1 MKLLAALLTCA
12 ILQSCQVNN
21 PGKKDKHTLY
31 INTVVPAHKFLKIS
45 TENAST
51 FSIDAVN
58 KSSNTI
64 ALATDTSEIIMKKD
78 KEYSLNI
85 GQKGSVSIKKPS
97 GQEVGVKL
105 KVYNHSSKIIQ
116 HMDNL

>member
-1 MKLLAALLTCA
+1 MKLLAGLLTCA

-21 PGKKDKHTLY
+21 RGKKDKHTLY
-31 INTVVPAHKFLKIS
+31 VNAVIPAHKFLKIS

-64 ALATDTSEIIMKKD
+64 GLATDTIEIIMKKG

-85 GQKGSVSIKKPS
+85 GQKGSVSIKNPS
-97 GQEVGVKL
+97 G
-105 KVYNHSSKIIQ
+105 
-116 HMDNL
+116 

>member
-1 MKLLAALLTCA
+1 VKLLAGLLTCA

-21 PGKKDKHTLY
+21 LGKKDKHTLY
-31 INTVVPAHKFLKIS
+31 VNAVIPAHKFLKIS

-64 ALATDTSEIIMKKD
+64 GLAADTIEIIMKKG

-85 GQKGSVSIKKPS
+85 GQKGSVSIKNPS
-97 GQEVGVKL
+97 G
-105 KVYNHSSKIIQ
+105 
-116 HMDNL
+116 